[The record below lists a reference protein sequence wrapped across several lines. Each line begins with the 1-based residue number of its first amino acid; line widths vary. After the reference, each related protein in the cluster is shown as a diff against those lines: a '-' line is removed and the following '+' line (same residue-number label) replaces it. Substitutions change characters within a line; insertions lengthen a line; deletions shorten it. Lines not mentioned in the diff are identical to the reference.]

1 MFENRDPQ
9 PKMTSALPPK
19 GEVARDFNARAHDDV
34 QGANVSLARVLAERP
49 DLASQPCVMP
59 QSGQCALTYLF
70 PNEVVKMPRTAS
82 QQDDFN
88 REFRILAHLH
98 RAGLPVPA
106 VTSVGA
112 DGAFYAQ
119 QRLSGVQMNVDRLD
133 AGTLRYELAIQEIA
147 HFMIDAQQAVGA
159 ADAAALG
166 LAAQTPDAAAMESLL
181 AMPLYQSLLREA
193 DEDIAAA
200 LRDYVVTR
208 AGAAPCFTHADINPS
223 NILCDEKTGDIR
235 AFVDFGLCHYGDPA
249 VAFHALYRYFPHE
262 FVDRVADIYAEET
275 KTEPVRFQQA
285 VTARLAYELSACA
298 AGIAKTGELNHGH
311 RRWLQDLM
319 VEYDNSV
326 SGYQPKN
333 QHFFGFI

>member
-1 MFENRDPQ
+1 MFENRDPRPQ
-9 PKMTSALPPK
+9 PSPALPPN
-19 GEVARDFNARAHDDV
+19 GQVARDFNAQANNV
-34 QGANVSLARVLAERP
+34 QGANVALAPVLAERP

-70 PNEVVKMPRTAS
+70 PHEVVKMPRTAA

-88 REFRILAHLH
+88 REHRILAHLH
-98 RAGLPVPA
+98 RAGMPVPA

-112 DGAFYAQ
+112 NGSFYAQ
-119 QRLSGVQMNVDRLD
+119 QRLPGVQMDVDRLD
-133 AGTLRYELAIQEIA
+133 EGTLRYELAVQEIA
-147 HFMIDAQQAVGA
+147 HFMIDAQHAVGA
-159 ADAAALG
+159 QDAKSLG
-166 LAAQTPDAAAMESLL
+166 LSPQTPAPAAMESLL

-193 DEDIAAA
+193 DEDIAGA
-200 LRDYVVTR
+200 LRDYAAAR
-208 AGAAPCFTHADINPS
+208 QGAAPCFTHADINPS
-223 NILCDEKTGDIR
+223 NILCDPKTGDIR

-249 VAFHALYRYFPHE
+249 VAFHALYRYFPHG

-298 AGIAKTGELNHGH
+298 EGVAKTGELNHGH

-319 VEYDNSV
+319 VEYDNAV